1 MAWDGGSL
9 ALADGGV
16 ERVRRPYLSP
26 SSASAVNQC
35 PARHAA
41 ERTLPRTEHPFGDA
55 ELGTAG
61 HTILEEL
68 YGLPAKQRTRQAA
81 RDELTKLWRAEK
93 ERFPEL
99 TEKRVKHRWLGAVWM
114 RVRGVWQIE
123 DPTRVMVRRT
133 EWALGDSGRKDD
145 NGRTTSDTGPV
156 LIEGVPFVG
165 IIDRSDIDGDEF
177 TAGTSVLDYKT
188 GKPSTVSTH
197 WVDSHGDQLRLY
209 AAAVESIDG
218 RLPLSARV
226 FYTRYGKSR
235 FVSLA
240 EDEMEATKSR
250 FRQAWDDL
258 NTYAEQNR
266 FPAKPSGLC
275 PWCPLVASCP
285 AAKEAGRDAP
295 AAKDGT
301 VIYLPVAKRRIAP
314 PPKPQFAAKT
324 PDGDH
329 LDVPVHPSAEL
340 AALDEVFDSAAER
353 DEYGFVIDGDA
364 DPRPARSNQTA
375 MGNGRRPPTFSK
387 NNKTSTGDKH
397 MLAEGKPWDATIN
410 GTLNPTSYSAIA
422 VFGTVTMAV
431 KALAEADQPIT
442 GTTVNAL
449 SGTFASIVEA
459 VQVRFTGSSS
469 PQDGMNTRLRGALHT
484 AVETLPIPFGGTSAE
499 WEAWVD
505 AVTKRVSAIAK
516 AAVRLFENGPDSQPW
531 ADLAVDPEDEDIDL
545 DDFDFGDVA

>member
-1 MAWDGGSL
+1 MAWDGVNL
-9 ALADGGV
+9 VLADGGV

-26 SSASAVNQC
+26 SSASAINQC

-41 ERTLPRTEHPFGDA
+41 ERTLPRTEQPFGDA

-61 HTILEEL
+61 HTVLEEL

-99 TEKRVKHRWLGAVWM
+99 AEKKVKHRWLGAVWM
-114 RVRGVWQIE
+114 RVRGIWQIE

-133 EWALGDSGRKDD
+133 EWALGDSGRKD
-145 NGRTTSDTGPV
+145 NKGRTTSDTGPV
-156 LIEGVPFVG
+156 IINGVPFVG

-177 TAGTSVLDYKT
+177 TAGTSVLDFKT
-188 GKPSTVSTH
+188 GKPSTPSSR

-209 AAAVESIDG
+209 AAAVETIDG

-240 EDEMEATKSR
+240 DDEMEATTAR

-258 NTYAEQNR
+258 HVYAEANR

-301 VIYLPVAKRRIAP
+301 VIFLPVAKRRIGP
-314 PPKPQFAAKT
+314 TPRPQFAAKT
-324 PDGDH
+324 PDSESF
-329 LDVPVHPSAEL
+329 DVPIHPSAAL
-340 AALDEVFDSAAER
+340 AALDDGEPER
-353 DEYGFVIDGDA
+353 DEHGFVIDGDL
-364 DPRPARSNQTA
+364 PSGKKKPET
-375 MGNGRRPPTFSK
+375 MGNGHGPPTFSN
-387 NNKTSTGDKH
+387 NNKSNHGGHVLT
-397 MLAEGKPWDATIN
+397 EGKPWDATVN

-431 KALAEADQPIT
+431 KALDEADQPIT
-442 GTTVNAL
+442 GMTVNAL
-449 SGTFASIVEA
+449 AGTFASIVES
-459 VQVRFTGSSS
+459 VQVRFTGSSA

-484 AVETLPIPFGGTSAE
+484 AVETLPIPFGGTSAD

-505 AVTKRVSAIAK
+505 AVTKRVNAIAN
-516 AAVRLFENGPDSQPW
+516 AAVRLYESSPADRPW
-531 ADLAVDPEDEDIDL
+531 AELAVDPDPEDDETDA